1 MLDRTTARYRFAAK
15 QSWLVLWF
23 SLVAG
28 LAPICSIASPP
39 GDASPAV
46 ADPSAATAPATTPS
60 AGEPMP
66 AALHARIDELIM
78 QRLAERQITP
88 AALSSDEEFI
98 RRLYLDLH
106 GMIPT
111 ASQAREF
118 LSDPAPDKR
127 SRLIDSLLQHP
138 DYALHMARVFDVL
151 LLERRIPTI
160 SSYDVKLPA
169 WRAYLTQAFAEN
181 RPWDQLVRE
190 LLASDGAEEQH
201 AAAVKFYLVR
211 DVAPH
216 QMTRDVGRL
225 FLGIDL
231 QCAQC
236 HDDPRIES
244 YKQADYYGIYA
255 FLQRISSFRDTKKN
269 ISLVSETAN
278 GNTRFVSV
286 FTTQRGETFPK
297 LPAGEMIS
305 DPMLEKDKEY
315 VLVPGP
321 QSHGV
326 PTYSRR
332 KKLAEQLPRAE
343 TAGFAR
349 NLANRLWAQ
358 LLGRGLVHPLDLH
371 HPDNPASHPE
381 LLDALTEFL
390 IQSHFNIQALVR
402 EIVLSQ
408 TYQRSSLLPPDTEAF
423 PPELFAV
430 APLRGLSAEQL
441 TWSLLQTAGR
451 VPQSA
456 HVSPSVPSPSGTETA
471 AATPVDPAWKV
482 RLAQLEPLDRQVRT
496 WVPVFAGLPGQAGG
510 EFQPVVDQALHLL
523 NSPAV
528 PALLQDAPST
538 LLTRVSEKTEAE
550 PMAEELYLSLFSRFP
565 TEDETSEL
573 RQVMEPTRSPA
584 EQKEALLSH
593 AWGLLLSAEFRL
605 NH

>member
-1 MLDRTTARYRFAAK
+1 M
-15 QSWLVLWF
+15 VLWF
-23 SLVAG
+23 SLFAG
-28 LAPICSIASPP
+28 LAPLPIRSIASPP
-39 GDASPAV
+39 SDSSPAV
-46 ADPSAATAPATTPS
+46 ADSSAAPAPATTPS

-66 AALHARIDELIM
+66 AALHTRIDELIM
-78 QRLAERQITP
+78 QRLAERRIMP
-88 AALSSDEEFI
+88 AQLSSDEEFL

-111 ASQAREF
+111 ANQAREF
-118 LSDPAPDKR
+118 LSDPGPDKR

-138 DYALHMARVFDVL
+138 DYALHMARVFDVF

-236 HDDPRIES
+236 HDDPRIEA
-244 YKQADYYGIYA
+244 YKQADYFGIYA

-269 ISLVSETAN
+269 ISLVSETAT
-278 GNTRFVSV
+278 GSTRFVSV

-315 VLVPGP
+315 VVAPSP

-326 PTYSRR
+326 PAYSRR

-343 TAGFAR
+343 TVGFAR

-371 HPDNPASHPE
+371 HPGNPASHPE

-390 IQSHFNIQALVR
+390 IQSHFNMQALVR
-402 EIVLSQ
+402 EIVSSQ
-408 TYQRSSLLPPDTEAF
+408 TYQRSSLLPPGTESF

-456 HVSPSVPSPSGTETA
+456 PASPSVPTPSDTETA
-471 AATPVDPAWKV
+471 VLPPAAASADPTWKV

-496 WVPVFAGLPGQAGG
+496 WVPVFAGLPGQAEG

-528 PALLQDAPST
+528 PALLQEAPSN
-538 LLTRVSEKTEAE
+538 LLTRVSEKIEAE
-550 PMAEELYLSLFSRFP
+550 RMAEELYLSLFSRFP